1 MLDWYHNK
9 KQKIFIEYSNHIKIL
24 DLEKLKPDEND
35 ETLELSEKLAC
46 DWIYA
51 FNTEMKQVD

>member
-1 MLDWYHNK
+1 MKGAFGVSYLMP
-9 KQKIFIEYSNHIKIL
+9 NHIKIS
-24 DLEKLKPDEND
+24 DLENLKPDEND

>member
-1 MLDWYHNK
+1 MP
-9 KQKIFIEYSNHIKIL
+9 NHIKIS
-24 DLEKLKPDEND
+24 DLENLKPDEND

-46 DWIYA
+46 DWIYL